1 MTTTNYTLL
10 IETKYIGAKADDN
23 FTVCWMPDPDLVQ
36 LPYVDEETGQVV
48 VPDNSGVPIV
58 PVITLWQ
65 LPDPQPTIAELD
77 EYAAS
82 ASYLA
87 SWGTKVKAGAEVQ
100 INAWANA
107 KVIEF
112 KILIDELFYV
122 AMIANIGFL
131 NTKWIQLGRPT
142 NLDPLA
148 FVCIH
153 SEAQAYRDAHVGQ
166 ADFESQISAY
176 QLAGVQ
182 EAKWQDMQNGFAGI
196 VYARRLALE
205 QIKLAQISEGLE
217 ALLADIVAGLD
228 ITLGQT
234 MQNLAAQQAAL
245 IAQQSEV

>member
-1 MTTTNYTLL
+1 MELNFYD
-10 IETKYIGAKADDN
+10 IIKTKYPNAVSPFDGSSRN
-23 FTVCWMPDPDLVQ
+23 FDVMDRG
-36 LPYVDEETGQVV
+36 EEGI
-48 VPDNSGVPIV
+48 DIY
-58 PVITLWQ
+58 LWL
-65 LPDPQPTIAELD
+65 LPDPKPTVEELV

-82 ASYLA
+82 PEYLA
-87 SWGTKVKAGAEVQ
+87 VVAGRLKTAAEAQV
-100 INAWANA
+100 NAWANA

-131 NTKWIQLGRPT
+131 NTKWIQLGRPAD
-142 NLDPLA
+142 LDPLA

-153 SEAQAYRDAHVGQ
+153 SEAQAYRDAHIGL

-205 QIKLAQISEGLE
+205 QIKLAQINEGLE
-217 ALLADIVAGLD
+217 TLLADIVAGLD
-228 ITLGQT
+228 LTLGQT

-245 IAQQSEV
+245 IAQQQEL